1 MEWPAPHLHHLRVRR
16 LEGEMDIHVLGI
28 DLGKNSCSVVGLDPT
43 GRVVLRRRMRR
54 ESIVGV
60 AARLSGCVVAMEACC
75 GAHPLGGLLAAQ
87 GHEVRLMSPEYVRP
101 YVKAQKNDDR
111 DAEAIAEAAT
121 RPTMRFV
128 ELKSEEQLDMQT
140 LHRARDRLVGE
151 RTALINQLRAILL
164 ERGIVIAQGRRN
176 LERELDAMLCEE
188 QGLAVS
194 PRLRKLIEGI
204 REEWR
209 GLDR

>member
-1 MEWPAPHLHHLRVRR
+1 MARPSPPPSPGRR

-54 ESIVGV
+54 ESIVGL
-60 AARLSGCVVAMEACC
+60 AAKLSGCVVAMEACC
-75 GAHPLGGLLAAQ
+75 GAHHLGRLLAAQ

-128 ELKSEEQLDMQT
+128 ELKSAEKLDMQT
-140 LHRARDRLVGE
+140 LHRARDRLVAE
-151 RTALINQLRAILL
+151 RTALINQLRAVLM
-164 ERGIVIAQGRRN
+164 ER
-176 LERELDAMLCEE
+176 
-188 QGLAVS
+188 
-194 PRLRKLIEGI
+194 
-204 REEWR
+204 
-209 GLDR
+209 